1 MNKKAERGKTKNE
14 KLSKIDIFGRSGEK
28 VRVGPY
34 KEAGE

>member
-1 MNKKAERGKTKNE
+1 MDKKAKKRKEKNG
-14 KLSKIDIFGRSGEK
+14 KLSKIDIFGRSEEE